1 MSSVPIRKS
10 SRSDTAMND
19 PVAVAVLAKAPLPGF
34 AKTRL
39 IPALG
44 ADGAASLQAR
54 LVERAVATACAAVIG
69 PVTVWATP
77 DQSHPLFQAIG
88 AHLGVAL
95 ARQGDGDLGAR
106 MLAAIAAANAPA
118 LVIGTDCPAL
128 TSEHLRAAADVLRG
142 GGDQVVIPT
151 EDGGYAL
158 IGEVARACALFSD
171 MHGSAPSVMDETRR
185 RLRALGLTWQEPV
198 TLWDVDLPEDLD
210 RLHEIG
216 LQRLL
221 PSQSS

>member
-1 MSSVPIRKS
+1 
-10 SRSDTAMND
+10 MND
-19 PVAVAVLAKAPLPGF
+19 PVAVAVLAKAPLSGF

-69 PVTVWATP
+69 PVTLWATP
-77 DQSHPLFQAIG
+77 DESHPLFQAIG

-95 ARQGDGDLGAR
+95 ARQGDGDLGTR

-128 TSEHLRAAADVLRG
+128 TSDHLRAAADVLRG
-142 GGDQVVIPT
+142 GGDAVVIPT

-158 IGEVARACALFSD
+158 IGMRAPARALFSD
-171 MHGSAPSVMDETRR
+171 MHWSAPGVMDETRR

-198 TLWDVDLPEDLD
+198 TLWDVDLPEDLE
-210 RLHEIG
+210 RLREIG
-216 LQRLL
+216 LQHLL
-221 PSQSS
+221 PQIS

>member
-1 MSSVPIRKS
+1 
-10 SRSDTAMND
+10 MND

-34 AKTRL
+34 AKSAL
-39 IPALG
+39 IPAVG

-77 DQSHPLFQAIG
+77 DESHPLFQAIG

-118 LVIGTDCPAL
+118 LAIGPYCPAL
-128 TSEHLRAAADVLRG
+128 PSEPLRAAADALR
-142 GGDQVVIPT
+142 
-151 EDGGYAL
+151 
-158 IGEVARACALFSD
+158 RAGHPD
-171 MHGSAPSVMDETRR
+171 RRR
-185 RLRALGLTWQEPV
+185 RLRVIRAALARDCVVCSLALARTKRDGRHPPPPQSARS
-198 TLWDVDLPEDLD
+198 DLARTGHAVGRGPA
-210 RLHEIG
+210 RG
-216 LQRLL
+216 SRAAA
-221 PSQSS
+221 